1 MLAPLQNQTVPPV
14 KKVLM
19 IAYLFPPAGGI
30 GVAGSQR
37 VLKFAKYLP
46 RYQWKPVIVTVKEPY
61 YESYI
66 SIDQTLIEKVPA
78 ETQILRTSVIRWLTK
93 ILESKN
99 QLYTKFFQHSQG
111 QVIHEHTPDADHL
124 PPEKGWYQQ
133 LKDTV
138 TDFFEIPDEEMG
150 WFLPGVFAGIR
161 AIRAE
166 NIEVV
171 YATGRPWTGLII
183 GAALK
188 ALTGKPLVTDFR
200 DPWLTNPFRL
210 KYSPLRNHL
219 EAYLERKVIEKS
231 DVVISNTLELATEF
245 RKRFPQQPNDKF
257 VSLLN
262 GFDSDDYCRE
272 NTQQYDHQ
280 YFTIVHTGFLYGK
293 RDPKTFLEAVKL
305 LCDKHI
311 VDRNRIKVFFV
322 GSVELPYNL
331 DDYLHFNGLHDVVI
345 LQDHIPYKQ
354 SLEFLRQ
361 ADMLLL
367 LQPGTTTQIPSK
379 LFDYLGMRKP
389 ILAISPRHGA
399 TWNLVTEQ
407 GLGEVAP
414 PDDIQEIAAAI
425 DRFYQHW
432 SIGAMEYRVSDSAYQ
447 QLNVANLTAML
458 AAQFSQL
465 STHSR

>member
-1 MLAPLQNQTVPPV
+1 VPPV

-46 RYQWKPVIVTVKEPY
+46 RHQWQPVIVTVKEPY

-66 SIDQTLIEKVPA
+66 SLDQTLIERVPS
-78 ETQILRTSVIRWLTK
+78 ETKIIRTPVIRWLTK
-93 ILESKN
+93 ILECKN
-99 QLYTKFFQHSQG
+99 RLYTKFFQNSEGH
-111 QVIHEHTPDADHL
+111 VIHERTPDADHL
-124 PPEKGWYQQ
+124 PSERGWYQQ

-150 WFLPGVFAGIR
+150 WFLPGLVAGIR

-166 NIEVV
+166 NIDVV
-171 YATGRPWTGLII
+171 YATGRPWTGLLI
-183 GAALK
+183 GEALK
-188 ALTGKPLVTDFR
+188 ALTGKPLVADFR

-210 KYSPLRNHL
+210 KYSPMRNYL
-219 EAYLERKVIEKS
+219 EAYFERKVIEKS

-245 RKRFPQQPNDKF
+245 RRRFPQQPPDKF
-257 VSLLN
+257 IAILN
-262 GFDSDDYCRE
+262 GFDPDDYCHEDVQLGDRK
-272 NTQQYDHQ
+272 
-280 YFTIVHTGFLYGK
+280 YFSIVHTGFIYGK
-293 RDPKTFLEAVKL
+293 RDPKTFLEAIKL

-311 VDRNRIKVFFV
+311 IDRNKIKVFFV
-322 GSVELPYNL
+322 GSAELTYNL
-331 DDYLHFNGLHDVVI
+331 EDYLHYNGLHNVVI

-354 SLEFLRQ
+354 SLEYLRQ

-389 ILAISPRHGA
+389 ILAISPRRGA

-414 PDDIQEIAAAI
+414 PDDIQQIAAAI
-425 DRFYQHW
+425 DRLYRHW
-432 SIGAMEYRVSDSAYQ
+432 SMGALGYRVDNRAYQ
-447 QLNVANLTAML
+447 QLNVANLTSVL
-458 AAQFSQL
+458 AAQFSRL
-465 STHSR
+465 STYSR

>member
-1 MLAPLQNQTVPPV
+1 MLATLQKQPVPPV

-66 SIDQTLIEKVPA
+66 SLDETLLEKVPA
-78 ETQILRTSVIRWLTK
+78 ETQILRTSVMRWLTK

-99 QLYTKFFQHSQG
+99 RLYTQFFQNGQG
-111 QVIHEHTPDADHL
+111 QVIHEHTPSADHL
-124 PPEKGWYQQ
+124 PSEKGWYQQ

-150 WFLPGVFAGIR
+150 WFLPGVFAGLR
-161 AIRAE
+161 AIKAE
-166 NIEVV
+166 NIEVL
-171 YATGRPWTGLII
+171 YATGRPWTGLLI

-188 ALTGKPLVTDFR
+188 VLTGRPLVTDFR

-210 KYSPLRNHL
+210 KYSPLKNHL

-231 DVVISNTLELATEF
+231 DVVISNTLELAAEF
-245 RKRFPQQPNDKF
+245 RRRFPQQQPDKF
-257 VSLLN
+257 ISLLN
-262 GFDSDDYCRE
+262 GFDPDDFSYE
-272 NTQQYDHQ
+272 NIQQHNNQ

-293 RDPKTFLEAVKL
+293 RDPKTFLEAIKL

-311 VDRNRIKVFFV
+311 VDRHRIKLCLV

-331 DDYLHFNGLHDVVI
+331 DDYLHFSGLHDVVI

-354 SLEFLRQ
+354 SLEYLRQ

-414 PDDIQEIAAAI
+414 PDDIQEMAAAI

-432 SIGAMEYRVSDSAYQ
+432 SKGALEYRVSDSAYQ
-447 QLNVANLTAML
+447 QLNVANLTAIL

-465 STHSR
+465 SSHSR